1 MLIVQDSSAC
11 HDDHSTGLSTSMGS
25 TRSPMNNSASPRE
38 TKAHTTQ
45 SSCTFG
51 QPTSRVAPARSFEAT
66 QHNRGGFLKA
76 TTKNE
81 RKRQRRL
88 DQATTHEAEQTA
100 STASAGKL
108 RTAVDQRTQ
117 STHTMFSS
125 DASLKEAQ
133 APSHSKGLA
142 RMEHILEALT
152 FYLSLFLTGGDMAK
166 WWRLNRYTW
175 SEYVDRREV

>member
-1 MLIVQDSSAC
+1 MWIVQDSSAC

-25 TRSPMNNSASPRE
+25 TRSPMNNWASPRE

-88 DQATTHEAEQTA
+88 DQATTHEADQTA

-108 RTAVDQRTQ
+108 RTA
-117 STHTMFSS
+117 SPTHPVYPHDVF
-125 DASLKEAQ
+125 Q
-133 APSHSKGLA
+133 
-142 RMEHILEALT
+142 
-152 FYLSLFLTGGDMAK
+152 
-166 WWRLNRYTW
+166 
-175 SEYVDRREV
+175 